1 MRDLIGL
8 LLELN
13 LALAGAVGFVACL
26 RGFFRQWFGPRAA
39 YGLWWAVPVALVA
52 VCVPRE
58 GALSASAGL
67 GLFAVREVQI
77 GLLLIWLGGMLV
89 SALAMVV
96 AQRRFAALERR
107 GEAGPALIGVLVG
120 RLVMPA
126 DADRR
131 WSQEEVALIRAHER
145 AHRER
150 GDLRVN
156 AVVAGLRC
164 LFWFNPLA
172 HVGAGMLRF
181 DQELACDATVMAGRP
196 GRRRL
201 YAEALLKAGSASA
214 SPLGCGWT
222 QGGVGALE
230 ARLQAL
236 RLSCWSPSSAGL
248 LFTVA
253 VLAVTAG
260 TAWRLQ
266 PPTPEA
272 PQARPGIV
280 LNLRLLPPVQAR

>member
-8 LLELN
+8 LAEMN
-13 LALAGAVGFVACL
+13 LALAGAVGLVVCL
-26 RGFFRQWFGPRAA
+26 RGVFRRRFGPRAA
-39 YGLWWAVPVALVA
+39 YGLWWAVPAALVA

-58 GALSASAGL
+58 GGLAGAAGL
-67 GLFAVREVQI
+67 GLFAEREVQI
-77 GLLLIWLGGMLV
+77 GLASIWFAGVLV
-89 SALAMVV
+89 SALAMVS

-107 GEAGPALIGVLVG
+107 GEAGPALVGVLVG

-131 WSQEEVALIRAHER
+131 WSQDEVALIRAHER
-145 AHRER
+145 AHRDR

-156 AVVAGLRC
+156 AVVTGLVC
-164 LFWFNPLA
+164 LFWFNPFA
-172 HVGAGMLRF
+172 HVGAGLLRF

-214 SPLGCGWT
+214 GPIGCGWT
-222 QGGVGALE
+222 QGGVAALE

-253 VLAVTAG
+253 VLAVAACA
-260 TAWRLQ
+260 AWRLQ
-266 PPTPEA
+266 PPTPEV
-272 PQARPGIV
+272 QRVRPGIV
-280 LNLRLLPPVQAR
+280 LNLRLLPPVQAH

>member
-13 LALAGAVGFVACL
+13 LALAGAVGLVACL
-26 RGFFRQWFGPRAA
+26 RRPFRRWFGPRAA
-39 YGLWWAVPVALVA
+39 YGLWWAVPAAMVA
-52 VCVPRE
+52 VCLPRE
-58 GALSASAGL
+58 GVLSASAGL
-67 GLFAVREVQI
+67 ELFAEQEVQI
-77 GLLLIWLGGMLV
+77 GLVSIWVGGMLF
-89 SALAMVV
+89 SAVAMVV

-107 GEAGPALIGVLVG
+107 GEAGPALIGLLVG

-131 WSQEEVALIRAHER
+131 WSLEEVALIRAHER

-156 AVVAGLRC
+156 AAVAGLRC

-172 HVGAGMLRF
+172 YVGAGMLRF

-201 YAEALLKAGSASA
+201 YAEALLKAGSASVA
-214 SPLGCGWT
+214 PLGCGWT
-222 QGGVGALE
+222 QGGVAALE

-272 PQARPGIV
+272 PRARPGIV
-280 LNLRLLPPVQAR
+280 LNLRLLPPVKAR

>member
-13 LALAGAVGFVACL
+13 LALAGAVGMVACL
-26 RGFFRQWFGPRAA
+26 RRPFRRWFGPRAA
-39 YGLWWAVPVALVA
+39 YGLWWAVPAAMVA
-52 VCVPRE
+52 VCIPRE
-58 GALSASAGL
+58 GGLSGSAGL
-67 GLFAVREVQI
+67 GFFAAREVQI
-77 GLLLIWLGGMLV
+77 GLVSIWLGGMMF
-89 SALAMVV
+89 SALVMVV

-107 GEAGPALIGVLVG
+107 GEAGPALVGVLVG

-126 DADRR
+126 DAGRR

-164 LFWFNPLA
+164 LFWFNPFA

-201 YAEALLKAGSASA
+201 YAEALLKAGSALA
-214 SPLGCGWT
+214 APLGCGWT
-222 QGGVGALE
+222 PGGVAALE

-248 LFTVA
+248 LFTIA
-253 VLAVTAG
+253 VLAVATG
-260 TAWRLQ
+260 TAWGLQ

-272 PQARPGIV
+272 PRARPGMV
-280 LNLRLLPPVQAR
+280 LNLRLLPPTQAR